1 MPSQNIPKLESD
13 ASTLRLA
20 VLIGE
25 LANQILTAMEA
36 ALSRDASQYSLYGS
50 TTHKQVYLYGGLD
63 RSPTTLS
70 RGYGMAWGVGGFLL
84 PNHLGRIGQAEVGK
98 SFGRVMAGLKTPF
111 ASHCPADVSLRG
123 ALSAEAI
130 ARYSRQATGDKFLV
144 TPGAD

>member
-13 ASTLRLA
+13 ESTLRLA

-25 LANQILTAMEA
+25 LANQILAAMEA
-36 ALSRDASQYSLYGS
+36 ALSRHASQYSVYGS

-70 RGYGMAWGVGGFLL
+70 RGYGTAWGVGGFPL

-98 SFGRVMAGLKTPF
+98 LFGRVRAG
-111 ASHCPADVSLRG
+111 
-123 ALSAEAI
+123 
-130 ARYSRQATGDKFLV
+130 
-144 TPGAD
+144 

>member
-98 SFGRVMAGLKTPF
+98 LFGQVMAGLKTPF
-111 ASHCPADVSLRG
+111 ASHYAADVSLRG